1 METLKYILPV
11 LVFAAGSAMTVA
23 AEDSIVN
30 RNITVEREFKPV
42 IKDAGKI
49 NSAPQ
54 TLEPKVEKP
63 VAKFSDFNLP
73 LNADYNIHTLPA
85 AELQREKRPDAKGG
99 FARLG
104 IGNNVNTL
112 ADFAYPLIKSPETK
126 LDFSLNHLG
135 TFSSKAHSTTKAAL
149 SFDQYFKTFDLYA
162 GLGGGHE
169 YLKYYGYNFNKNNSV
184 FDLDTLADSNGR
196 DSYKEQNLVSINRTA
211 KSFSVTELAKDSTGN
226 TFWRFNVFAGVR
238 SLPMSKGLRY
248 QAEMQYKMFDAR
260 NGLTENLLHTK
271 AGFNGQS
278 EKNRMGLDLDM
289 YNLSYKSNNPA
300 ILNYLDAYT
309 VLSMNPYYSIE
320 HKHFDLRLGV
330 KSSFSFVHG
339 SPFSPSADIHAEWKA
354 IPKYFSIYGGITGG
368 YNVNTMDE
376 MFSENRYLYNDVRV
390 KDTYSPYE
398 FYAGLKI
405 KPLYNLLLD
414 GFVDY
419 RRINNQYFF
428 INKEYKCDTVA
439 GAYSTLFTN
448 RFNVL
453 YSGATQL
460 KIGVRANYNVRNLV
474 NVQFKGAYNGWEVTA
489 PTEAYA
495 WNKPK
500 WEANLS
506 TDFKVNHDLSFTAN
520 IFYEGER
527 YAKLGNLLPIRMHD
541 KVDINI
547 GAAYSYN
554 DWFTVFMKVNNLIN
568 TPYQDFYGY
577 DVQGFNVLVGAAF
590 SF

>member
-11 LVFAAGSAMTVA
+11 LLFAAGSTMQLS

-49 NSAPQ
+49 NSVPQ
-54 TLEPKVEKP
+54 ALEPKIEK
-63 VAKFSDFNLP
+63 VAAKFSDFNLP
-73 LNADYNIHTLPA
+73 LNADYNIHPLPA

-104 IGNNVNTL
+104 LGSNVNTL

-135 TFSSKAHSTTKAAL
+135 TFNSKAHSTTKAAL
-149 SFDQYFKTFDLYA
+149 SFDQYFSTFNLYA

-169 YLKYYGYNFNKNNSV
+169 YLKYYGYNFNGSNSII
-184 FDLDTLADSNGR
+184 DLDTLAKTNGL
-196 DSYKEQNLVSINRTA
+196 DSYLEQNLISINRTA
-211 KSFSVTELAKDSTGN
+211 GNFTVNELANDSASN
-226 TFWRFNVFAGVR
+226 TFWRFNAYAGVR
-238 SLPMSKGLRY
+238 SLPLSKGIRY

-289 YNLSYKSNNPA
+289 YNLSYQSNNPA
-300 ILNYLDAYT
+300 TLNYLDAYT
-309 VLSMNPYYSIE
+309 VFSMNPYYSIE
-320 HKHFDLRLGV
+320 RRKFDMRLGV

-339 SPFSPSADIHAEWKA
+339 RPFSPSADIHAEWKA
-354 IPKYFSIYGGITGG
+354 IPKYFSIYAGITGG
-368 YNVNTMDE
+368 YDVNTMDE

-398 FYAGLKI
+398 FYAGIKV

-414 GFVDY
+414 GYVDY
-419 RRINNQYFF
+419 RRIDNQYFF
-428 INKEYKCDTVA
+428 VNKEYKSNIIATSDSVI
-439 GAYSTLFTN
+439 FTN

-474 NVQFKGAYNGWEVTA
+474 NVQFKGAYNGWEVA
-489 PTEAYA
+489 SEAYA

-506 TDFKVNHDLSFTAN
+506 TDFRINHDLSISAN
-520 IFYEGER
+520 VFYEGER

-554 DWFTVFMKVNNLIN
+554 DWFTAFIKVNNLIN
-568 TPYQDFYGY
+568 NPYQDFYGY
-577 DVQGFNVLVGAAF
+577 DVQGFNTLVGFAF